1 MSGMRAWFAR
11 LGGLFGKQRR
21 DRELEAEMASHL
33 AMHMEDNVRA
43 GMTLDEA
50 RRQAVLKLGGLEQ
63 AKEGYRHYRGLPSL
77 ETFAQDVRFGLRML
91 RKNPGFAA
99 IAVLTLG
106 LGIGINTAI
115 YSVIDGVLLNPV
127 PFPQADRVFSVH
139 SKLTVYPRAGVSY
152 PNYLDWERENRSFE
166 ALAAWRSDDFT
177 VAAEGGSEL
186 LSGEM
191 VSSNFFPLLRVN
203 PILGRFF
210 RPEEDQLGAAR
221 VAIISEGLWKRKFGG
236 DPNICGKTMTLNG
249 SAYTITGVIASR
261 FPLIRYT
268 PNPDR
273 QFDDVFVPIGQWD
286 YAPFRNRQ
294 VYYGTEAIGR
304 LRDGVTLEQARAD
317 MDGIARGLEAAYPQ
331 DDDNVR
337 VNIMPLSEDIAG
349 DLHPALL
356 ILWGAVSLVL
366 LISCANVANLLL
378 ARSVGRRQEFG
389 VRIALGA
396 SRGRIARQ
404 LLIEN
409 LLLAGAGGA
418 LGVVAAAYCVGG
430 FLRLFPS
437 VLPSFVRVGVNWR
450 VLSFALAASFATG
463 ILCGLAPVLG
473 LSREAPQEA
482 LRDAGR
488 GVVLG
493 RHALQRVFVGT
504 EVGLALALLIGA
516 GLLIR
521 SFVEVWAVNPGFDPH
536 NVLTFG
542 VELSPGAASNPGQIR
557 SELERLNERFRAIP
571 GAEMAGFAMGTLPM
585 AGDAV
590 VGFWPQG
597 KPRPEKNDDLYRA
610 QFYLVNGEYF
620 QAMRIP
626 LVRGRVFTRQ
636 DDLSAASEAIVDE
649 DIANRIFPGED
660 AVGQQIEFGP
670 TMEPIRIVGVVGHVK
685 HWGLDGEGKSPYP
698 YEIYLPYAQIPD
710 AFLAQS
716 AHLTWA
722 VVRTEVPPLSLATA
736 LRHELTAVDS
746 GAALYGLQTMDGAI
760 SASLGQRRFSMA
772 LLSIFAAVALILA
785 TIGVYGVV
793 SYLVGLRTREI
804 GIRMALGA
812 QRRDVLRLVFGQNG
826 LTVLT
831 GIGLGLI
838 ASLGLMHLMASM
850 LFGIS
855 ATDPLTYAAVAGI
868 LSSAAL
874 AACWIPARRAI
885 RVDPMAALRY
895 E

>member
-1 MSGMRAWFAR
+1 MSTVRAWFAR
-11 LGGLFGKQRR
+11 LGGLFGKERR
-21 DRELEAEMASHL
+21 DRELAAELESHL
-33 AMHMEDNVRA
+33 QMHSEDNLRA
-43 GMTLDEA
+43 GMTPEEA
-50 RRQAVLKLGGLEQ
+50 RRQAMLKLGGVEQ
-63 AKEGYRHYRGLPSL
+63 TKESYRDYRGIPWLD
-77 ETFAQDVRFGLRML
+77 TFMQDVRFGLRML

-99 IAVLTLG
+99 VAVLTLA
-106 LGIGINTAI
+106 LGIGANTAI
-115 YSVIDGVLLNPV
+115 FSVIDGVLLNPV
-127 PFPQADRVFSVH
+127 PFPQANRVFSVH

-152 PNYLDWERENRSFE
+152 PNYLDWERENKSFE
-166 ALAAWRSDDFT
+166 ELAAWRSDDFT
-177 VAAEGGSEL
+177 MGGAEGSEL

-191 VSSNFFPLLRVN
+191 VSSNFFTLLRVK

-210 RPEEDQLGAAR
+210 RAEEDQTGAAR
-221 VAIISEGLWKRKFGG
+221 VAIISEGLWKRKFSG
-236 DPNICGKTMTLNG
+236 DPNICGKTLALDG
-249 SAYTITGVIASR
+249 KAYTITGVIPSR

-294 VYYGTEAIGR
+294 IYYGTEAIGR
-304 LRDGVTLEQARAD
+304 LKDGVTLEQARAE
-317 MDGIARGLEAAYPQ
+317 MDGIARGLEAAYPK

-366 LISCANVANLLL
+366 LIACANVANLLL
-378 ARSVGRRQEFG
+378 ARSVGRRREFG

-409 LLLAGAGGA
+409 MLLAAAGGA
-418 LGVVAAAYCVGG
+418 LGVVAAAYGVRG
-430 FLRLFPS
+430 FLWLFPS
-437 VLPSFVRVGVNWR
+437 VLPSFARVGINWR
-450 VLSFALAASFATG
+450 VLIFALAASFVTG
-463 ILCGLAPVLG
+463 ILCGLVPALG

-488 GVVLG
+488 GVLAG
-493 RHALQRVFVGT
+493 RHALQRIFVGA

-516 GLLIR
+516 ALLIR
-521 SFVEVWAVNPGFDPH
+521 SFAHVWAVDPGFDPH

-542 VELSPGAASNPGQIR
+542 VELSPGVASNPAQIR
-557 SELERLNERFRAIP
+557 SELQQLNERFAATP
-571 GAEMAGFAMGTLPM
+571 GVDTAGFAMGTLPM

-590 VGFWPQG
+590 VGFWPHG

-610 QFYLVNGEYF
+610 QYYTVNGEYF

-626 LVRGRVFTRQ
+626 LIHGRVFMRQ
-636 DDLSAASEAIVDE
+636 DDLSAPSVAIVDE
-649 DIANRIFPGED
+649 EIANRIFAGQDP
-660 AVGQQIEFGP
+660 VGQQIEFGP
-670 TMEPIRIVGVVGHVK
+670 TSQPIQIVGVAGHVK

-698 YEIYLPYAQIPD
+698 YEIYLPYAQIPG
-710 AFLAQS
+710 AFLPQS
-716 AHLTWA
+716 AHFTWA
-722 VVRTEVPPLSLATA
+722 VVRTKVPPLSLAA
-736 LRHELTAVDS
+736 SLRHELAAADP

-760 SASLGQRRFSMA
+760 SRSLGQRRFSMA
-772 LLSIFAAVALILA
+772 LLSIFATVALILA
-785 TIGVYGVV
+785 MIGVYGVV

-812 QRRDVLRLVFGQNG
+812 QQRDVLRLVLSQNG
-826 LTVLT
+826 ITVLA
-831 GIGLGLI
+831 GIGMGLV
-838 ASLGLMHLMASM
+838 ASLGLMRLMASM

-855 ATDPLTYAAVAGI
+855 ATDPLTFAVVAAILLCVA
-868 LSSAAL
+868 LV
-874 AACWIPARRAI
+874 ACWIPARRAM
-885 RVDPMAALRY
+885 RVDPMVALRY